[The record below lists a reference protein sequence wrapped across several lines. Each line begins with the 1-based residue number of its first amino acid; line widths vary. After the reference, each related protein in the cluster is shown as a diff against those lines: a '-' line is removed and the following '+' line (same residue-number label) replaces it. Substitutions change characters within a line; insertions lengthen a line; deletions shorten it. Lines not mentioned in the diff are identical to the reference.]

1 MPQLN
6 SYLKLMADKDASDLF
21 FSPGSPLHIKIQGT
35 IKPVS
40 DHIMSERAVRKLADE
55 AMDEEQRAA
64 FKKNPEM
71 NLGIGIDS
79 VGRFRVNIFRQ
90 RGAVGMVIRFLKP
103 KIPTFAELNIPDVFR
118 DLTMMHRGLIL
129 IVGATGAGKSTT
141 LASMIDY
148 RNRHACNHI
157 LTIEEPIEYFHPYKK
172 SVVNQREIGF
182 DTLSYEEAL
191 KNALREAPD
200 VILIG
205 EIRDRIAMQYALNYA
220 ETGHLCLATLHAT
233 NANHALQRIKNFF
246 PESMHAGIFSDLSH
260 NLAAIASQRL
270 VIGRD
275 NRRIPAIEVM
285 LATPYIR
292 DLILKGE
299 IDQVREA
306 MEKNPEVGMQTF
318 DQSLFQL
325 YQRDLIDRDTAMK
338 YAESASNLNVMLKYH
353 SGKETLRAV
362 NASLEVG

>member
-6 SYLKLMADKDASDLF
+6 SYLKLMAEKDASDLF

-35 IKPVS
+35 IKPVAER
-40 DHIMSERAVRKLADE
+40 ILSERAVKKLAEE
-55 AMDEEQRAA
+55 AMDEEQRIA
-64 FKKNPEM
+64 FQKNPEM
-71 NLGIGIDS
+71 NLGLGIDS
-79 VGRFRVNIFRQ
+79 LGRFRINIFRQ
-90 RGAVGMVIRFLKP
+90 RGTVAMVIRFLKP
-103 KIPTFAELNIPDVFR
+103 KIPTFDELNIPDIFQE
-118 DLTMMHRGLIL
+118 LTMMPRGLIL

-141 LASMIDY
+141 LASMVDY
-148 RNRHACNHI
+148 RNQNSCNHI
-157 LTIEEPIEYFHPYKK
+157 LTIEEPIEYFHEYKK

-182 DTLSYEEAL
+182 DTFSYEEAL

-205 EIRDRIAMQYALNYA
+205 EIRDRVAMQYALNYA

-270 VIGRD
+270 VLGKD
-275 NRRIPAIEVM
+275 NRRLPAIEVM

-292 DLILKGE
+292 DLILKGD

-306 MEKNPEVGMQTF
+306 MEKNPEIGMQTF

-325 YQRDLIDRDTAMK
+325 YQRKLISKETAMK
-338 YAESASNLNVMLKYH
+338 YAESVSNLNVMLKYQ
-353 SGKETLRAV
+353 SGDAPLRAV
-362 NASLEVG
+362 NASLE